1 MNCCNDMTG
10 LCCDGPGCPAH
21 RTAAPTSCPPC
32 THDCS
37 EGRACPVRLK
47 NAQILAGLQQ
57 EVTALLAAEPPARSP
72 AAPTLPVVAL
82 DSLVPDDQWFAD
94 VWYAAVFWALVT
106 ASAAITVGCVG
117 YLYARWLGA

>member
-1 MNCCNDMTG
+1 M
-10 LCCDGPGCPAH
+10 
-21 RTAAPTSCPPC
+21 
-32 THDCS
+32 
-37 EGRACPVRLK
+37 K

-117 YLYARWLGA
+117 YLYTRWVGA